1 MMCIHVK
8 CCFTILTIRESVIE
22 RTKKET
28 ES

>member
-1 MMCIHVK
+1 MIYIHVK
-8 CCFTILTIRESVIE
+8 CCFTILKVRESVIE